1 MRFIIKPLKQ
11 NAMKK
16 ISIRPLFVVAAL
28 ALMVICCG
36 TAQAQTIEQIPNVSV
51 NGSSQI
57 RVLPDEIYLSIRL
70 DESDTKGRLPIEE
83 QRRKMFS
90 ALKRAGVDAEK
101 QLSVQDMSSS
111 YFRRSRSLAATL
123 YELKL
128 SSADAVRKVFEELD
142 AAGITNVNVTRT
154 SHSDMDGLRRQARQQ
169 AIQDAQ
175 QRARDLAE
183 AIGQSIGACYEISD
197 YTTSTQPVY
206 RKNMLMATAVAMD
219 TVAEEAEPEVQFEQI
234 EINYNVSAK
243 FYLNTK

>member
-1 MRFIIKPLKQ
+1 
-11 NAMKK
+11 MKK
-16 ISIRPLFVVAAL
+16 IFIRLSVVL
-28 ALMVICCG
+28 LMSVI
-36 TAQAQTIEQIPNVSV
+36 AFSASAQTTEMIPTVAV
-51 NGSSQI
+51 NGQSQI

-111 YFRRSRSLAATL
+111 YFRRSRSLEATL

-128 SSADAVRKVFEELD
+128 SSADAVRKVFDELD
-142 AAGITNVNVTRT
+142 AVGITNVNVTRT
-154 SHSDMDGLRRQARQQ
+154 SHSNMEGLRSEARQK
-169 AIQDAQ
+169 AIQNAQ
-175 QRARDLAE
+175 QRARELAE

-197 YTTSTQPVY
+197 YTTSVQPVY
-206 RKNMLMATAVAMD
+206 RKNMLMATATAMD
-219 TVAEEAEPEVQFEQI
+219 TVAAETEPDVQFEQI
-234 EINYNVSAK
+234 EISYSVSAK

>member
-1 MRFIIKPLKQ
+1 
-11 NAMKK
+11 MKK
-16 ISIRPLFVVAAL
+16 IFISLSVVL
-28 ALMVICCG
+28 LMSVI
-36 TAQAQTIEQIPNVSV
+36 AFSASAQTTEMIPTVAV
-51 NGSSQI
+51 NGQSQI

-70 DESDTKGRLPIEE
+70 DESDTKGRLTIEE

-101 QLSVQDMSSS
+101 QLFVQDMSSS

-128 SSADAVRKVFEELD
+128 SSADAVRKVFDELD

-154 SHSDMDGLRRQARQQ
+154 SHSDMDGLRRQARQK

-197 YTTSTQPVY
+197 YTTSAQPVY
-206 RKNMLMATAVAMD
+206 RKNMLMATATAMD
-219 TVAEEAEPEVQFEQI
+219 TVAAEAEPEVQFEQI
-234 EINYNVSAK
+234 EITYSVSAK

>member
-1 MRFIIKPLKQ
+1 
-11 NAMKK
+11 MKK
-16 ISIRPLFVVAAL
+16 IFIRLSVVL
-28 ALMVICCG
+28 LMSVI
-36 TAQAQTIEQIPNVSV
+36 AFSASAQTTEMIPTVAV
-51 NGSSQI
+51 NGQSRI

-111 YFRRSRSLAATL
+111 YFRRSRSLEATL

-128 SSADAVRKVFEELD
+128 SSAEAVRKVFDELD

-154 SHSDMDGLRRQARQQ
+154 SHSNMEGLRSEARQK
-169 AIQDAQ
+169 AIQNAQ
-175 QRARDLAE
+175 QRARELAE

-197 YTTSTQPVY
+197 YTTSVQPVY
-206 RKNMLMATAVAMD
+206 RKNMLMATATAMD
-219 TVAEEAEPEVQFEQI
+219 TVATETEPDVQFEQI
-234 EINYNVSAK
+234 EISYSVSAK

>member
-1 MRFIIKPLKQ
+1 
-11 NAMKK
+11 MKK
-16 ISIRPLFVVAAL
+16 IFIRLSVVL
-28 ALMVICCG
+28 LMSVI
-36 TAQAQTIEQIPNVSV
+36 AFSASAQTTEMIPTVAV
-51 NGSSQI
+51 NGQSQI

-111 YFRRSRSLAATL
+111 YFRRSRSLEATL

-128 SSADAVRKVFEELD
+128 SSAEAVRKVFDELD
-142 AAGITNVNVTRT
+142 TVGITNVNVSRT
-154 SHSDMDGLRRQARQQ
+154 PHSKMEGLRSEARQK
-169 AIQDAQ
+169 AIQNAQ
-175 QRARDLAE
+175 QRARELAE

-197 YTTSTQPVY
+197 YTTSVQPVY
-206 RKNMLMATAVAMD
+206 RKNMLMATATAMD
-219 TVAEEAEPEVQFEQI
+219 TVAAETEPDVQFEQI
-234 EINYNVSAK
+234 EISYSVSAK

>member
-1 MRFIIKPLKQ
+1 
-11 NAMKK
+11 MKK
-16 ISIRPLFVVAAL
+16 IFIRLSVVL
-28 ALMVICCG
+28 LMSVI
-36 TAQAQTIEQIPNVSV
+36 AFSASAQTMEMIPTVAV
-51 NGSSQI
+51 NGQSRI

-111 YFRRSRSLAATL
+111 YFRRSRSLEATL

-128 SSADAVRKVFEELD
+128 SSAEAVRKVFDELD

-154 SHSDMDGLRRQARQQ
+154 SHSNMEGLRSEARQK
-169 AIQDAQ
+169 AIQNAQ
-175 QRARDLAE
+175 QRARELAE

-197 YTTSTQPVY
+197 YTTSVQPVY
-206 RKNMLMATAVAMD
+206 RKNMLMATATAMD
-219 TVAEEAEPEVQFEQI
+219 TVATETEPDVQFEQI
-234 EINYNVSAK
+234 EISYSVSAK

>member
-1 MRFIIKPLKQ
+1 
-11 NAMKK
+11 MKK
-16 ISIRPLFVVAAL
+16 IFISLSVVLLMSVIAL
-28 ALMVICCG
+28 SAS
-36 TAQAQTIEQIPNVSV
+36 AQTTEMIPTVAV
-51 NGSSQI
+51 NGQSQI

-101 QLSVQDMSSS
+101 QLFVQDMSSS

-128 SSADAVRKVFEELD
+128 SSADAVRKVFDELD

-154 SHSDMDGLRRQARQQ
+154 SHSDMDGLRRQARQK

-175 QRARDLAE
+175 Q
-183 AIGQSIGACYEISD
+183 AIGYIAHIGH
-197 YTTSTQPVY
+197 
-206 RKNMLMATAVAMD
+206 
-219 TVAEEAEPEVQFEQI
+219 EA
-234 EINYNVSAK
+234 
-243 FYLNTK
+243 

>member
-1 MRFIIKPLKQ
+1 
-11 NAMKK
+11 MKK
-16 ISIRPLFVVAAL
+16 IFIRLSVVL
-28 ALMVICCG
+28 LMSVI
-36 TAQAQTIEQIPNVSV
+36 AFSASAQTTEMIPTVAV
-51 NGSSQI
+51 NGQSRI

-111 YFRRSRSLAATL
+111 YFRRSRSLEATL

-128 SSADAVRKVFEELD
+128 SSADAVRKVFEEMD

-154 SHSDMDGLRRQARQQ
+154 SHSNMEGLRSEARQK
-169 AIQDAQ
+169 AIQNAQ
-175 QRARDLAE
+175 QRARELAE

-197 YTTSTQPVY
+197 YTTSVQPVY
-206 RKNMLMATAVAMD
+206 RKNMLMATATAMD
-219 TVAEEAEPEVQFEQI
+219 TVAAEAEPDVQFEQI
-234 EINYNVSAK
+234 AISYSVSAK

>member
-1 MRFIIKPLKQ
+1 
-11 NAMKK
+11 MKK
-16 ISIRPLFVVAAL
+16 IFIRLSVVL
-28 ALMVICCG
+28 LMSVI
-36 TAQAQTIEQIPNVSV
+36 AFSASAQTTEMIPTVAV
-51 NGSSQI
+51 NGQSQI

-111 YFRRSRSLAATL
+111 YFRRSRSLEATL

-128 SSADAVRKVFEELD
+128 SSADAVRKVFDELD

-154 SHSDMDGLRRQARQQ
+154 SHSDMDGLRSEARQK
-169 AIQDAQ
+169 AIQNAQ
-175 QRARDLAE
+175 QRARELAE

-197 YTTSTQPVY
+197 YTTSVQPVY
-206 RKNMLMATAVAMD
+206 RKNMLMATATAMD
-219 TVAEEAEPEVQFEQI
+219 TVAAEAEPDVQFEQI
-234 EINYNVSAK
+234 EISYSVSAK

>member
-1 MRFIIKPLKQ
+1 
-11 NAMKK
+11 MKK
-16 ISIRPLFVVAAL
+16 IFIRLSVVL
-28 ALMVICCG
+28 LMSVI
-36 TAQAQTIEQIPNVSV
+36 AFSVSAQTTEMIPTVAV
-51 NGSSQI
+51 NGQSRI

-111 YFRRSRSLAATL
+111 YFRRSRSLEATL

-128 SSADAVRKVFEELD
+128 SSAEAVRKVFDELD
-142 AAGITNVNVTRT
+142 AVGITNVNVTRT
-154 SHSDMDGLRRQARQQ
+154 SHSNMDGLRSEARQK
-169 AIQDAQ
+169 AIQNAQ
-175 QRARDLAE
+175 QRARELAE

-197 YTTSTQPVY
+197 YTTSVQPVY
-206 RKNMLMATAVAMD
+206 RKNMLMATATAMD
-219 TVAEEAEPEVQFEQI
+219 TVAAEAEPDVQFEQI
-234 EINYNVSAK
+234 EISYSVSAK

>member
-1 MRFIIKPLKQ
+1 
-11 NAMKK
+11 MKK
-16 ISIRPLFVVAAL
+16 IFIRLSVVL
-28 ALMVICCG
+28 LMRVI
-36 TAQAQTIEQIPNVSV
+36 AFSASAQTTEMLPTLAV
-51 NGSSQI
+51 NGQSQI

-111 YFRRSRSLAATL
+111 YFRRSRSLEATL

-128 SSADAVRKVFEELD
+128 SSAEAVRKVFDELD

-154 SHSDMDGLRRQARQQ
+154 SHSNMEGLRSEARQK
-169 AIQDAQ
+169 AIQNAQ
-175 QRARDLAE
+175 QRARELAE

-197 YTTSTQPVY
+197 YTTSVQPVY
-206 RKNMLMATAVAMD
+206 RKNMLMATATAMD
-219 TVAEEAEPEVQFEQI
+219 TVAAETEPDVQFEQI
-234 EINYNVSAK
+234 EISYSVSAK

>member
-1 MRFIIKPLKQ
+1 
-11 NAMKK
+11 MKK
-16 ISIRPLFVVAAL
+16 IFIRLSVVL
-28 ALMVICCG
+28 LMSVI
-36 TAQAQTIEQIPNVSV
+36 AFSASAQTTEMIPTVAV
-51 NGSSQI
+51 NGQSRI

-111 YFRRSRSLAATL
+111 YFRRSRSLEATL
-123 YELKL
+123 YEFKL
-128 SSADAVRKVFEELD
+128 SSADAVRKVFDELD

-154 SHSDMDGLRRQARQQ
+154 SHSDMDGLRSEARQK
-169 AIQDAQ
+169 AIQNAQ
-175 QRARDLAE
+175 QRARELAE

-197 YTTSTQPVY
+197 YTTSVQPVY
-206 RKNMLMATAVAMD
+206 RKNMLMATATAMD
-219 TVAEEAEPEVQFEQI
+219 TVAAEAEPDVQFEQI
-234 EINYNVSAK
+234 EISYSVSAK

>member
-1 MRFIIKPLKQ
+1 
-11 NAMKK
+11 MKK
-16 ISIRPLFVVAAL
+16 IFISLSVVL
-28 ALMVICCG
+28 LMSVI
-36 TAQAQTIEQIPNVSV
+36 AFSASAQTTEMIPTVAV
-51 NGSSQI
+51 NGQSQI

-70 DESDTKGRLPIEE
+70 DESDTKGRLTIEE
-83 QRRKMFS
+83 QHRKMFS

-101 QLSVQDMSSS
+101 QLFVQDMSSS

-128 SSADAVRKVFEELD
+128 SSADAVRKVFDELD

-154 SHSDMDGLRRQARQQ
+154 SHSDMDGLRRQARQK

-206 RKNMLMATAVAMD
+206 RKNMLMATSAAMDAVAQ
-219 TVAEEAEPEVQFEQI
+219 EAEPEVQFEQI
-234 EINYNVSAK
+234 EITYSVSAK

>member
-1 MRFIIKPLKQ
+1 
-11 NAMKK
+11 MKK
-16 ISIRPLFVVAAL
+16 IFIRLSVVL
-28 ALMVICCG
+28 LMSVI
-36 TAQAQTIEQIPNVSV
+36 AFSASAQTTEMIPTVAV
-51 NGSSQI
+51 NGQSQI

-111 YFRRSRSLAATL
+111 YFRRSRSLEATL

-128 SSADAVRKVFEELD
+128 SSADAVRKVFDELD
-142 AAGITNVNVTRT
+142 AVGITNVNVTRT
-154 SHSDMDGLRRQARQQ
+154 SHSNMDGLRSEARQK
-169 AIQDAQ
+169 AIQNAQ
-175 QRARDLAE
+175 QRARELAE

-197 YTTSTQPVY
+197 YTTSVQPVY
-206 RKNMLMATAVAMD
+206 RKNMLMATATAMD
-219 TVAEEAEPEVQFEQI
+219 TVAAEAEPDVQFEQI
-234 EINYNVSAK
+234 EISYSVSAK

>member
-1 MRFIIKPLKQ
+1 
-11 NAMKK
+11 MKK
-16 ISIRPLFVVAAL
+16 IFISLSVVL
-28 ALMVICCG
+28 LMSVI
-36 TAQAQTIEQIPNVSV
+36 AFSASAQTTEMIPTVAV
-51 NGSSQI
+51 NGQSQI

-70 DESDTKGRLPIEE
+70 DESDTKGRLTIEE

-101 QLSVQDMSSS
+101 QLFVQDMSSS

-128 SSADAVRKVFEELD
+128 SSADAVRKVFDELD

-154 SHSDMDGLRRQARQQ
+154 SHSDMDGLRRQARQK

-206 RKNMLMATAVAMD
+206 RKNMLMATSAAMDAVAQ
-219 TVAEEAEPEVQFEQI
+219 EAEPEVQFEQI
-234 EINYNVSAK
+234 EITYSVSAK

>member
-1 MRFIIKPLKQ
+1 
-11 NAMKK
+11 MKK
-16 ISIRPLFVVAAL
+16 IFIRLSVVL
-28 ALMVICCG
+28 LMSVI
-36 TAQAQTIEQIPNVSV
+36 AFSASAQTTEMIPTVAV
-51 NGSSQI
+51 NGQSQI

-111 YFRRSRSLAATL
+111 YFRRSRSLEATL

-128 SSADAVRKVFEELD
+128 SSAEAVLKVFDELD
-142 AAGITNVNVTRT
+142 AVGITNVNVTRT
-154 SHSDMDGLRRQARQQ
+154 SHSNMEGLRSEARQK
-169 AIQDAQ
+169 AIQNAQ
-175 QRARDLAE
+175 QRARELAE

-197 YTTSTQPVY
+197 YTTSVQPVY
-206 RKNMLMATAVAMD
+206 RKNMLMATATAMD
-219 TVAEEAEPEVQFEQI
+219 TVAAEAEPDVQFEQI
-234 EINYNVSAK
+234 EISYSVSAK

>member
-1 MRFIIKPLKQ
+1 
-11 NAMKK
+11 MKK
-16 ISIRPLFVVAAL
+16 IFIRLSVVL
-28 ALMVICCG
+28 LMSVI
-36 TAQAQTIEQIPNVSV
+36 AFSVSAQTTEMIPTVAV
-51 NGSSQI
+51 NGQSRI

-111 YFRRSRSLAATL
+111 YFRRSRSLEATL

-128 SSADAVRKVFEELD
+128 SSADAVRKVFDELD

-154 SHSDMDGLRRQARQQ
+154 SHSDMEGLRSEARQK
-169 AIQDAQ
+169 AIQNAQ
-175 QRARDLAE
+175 QRARELAE

-197 YTTSTQPVY
+197 YTTSVQPVY
-206 RKNMLMATAVAMD
+206 RKNMLMATATAMD
-219 TVAEEAEPEVQFEQI
+219 TVAAETEPDVQFEQI
-234 EINYNVSAK
+234 EISYSVSAK

>member
-1 MRFIIKPLKQ
+1 
-11 NAMKK
+11 MKK
-16 ISIRPLFVVAAL
+16 IFIRLSVVL
-28 ALMVICCG
+28 LMSVI
-36 TAQAQTIEQIPNVSV
+36 AFSVSAQTTEMIPTVAV
-51 NGSSQI
+51 NGQSRI

-111 YFRRSRSLAATL
+111 YFRRSRSLEATL

-128 SSADAVRKVFEELD
+128 SSADAVRKVFDELD
-142 AAGITNVNVTRT
+142 AVGITNVNVTRT
-154 SHSDMDGLRRQARQQ
+154 SHSNMEGLRSEARQK
-169 AIQDAQ
+169 AIQNAQ
-175 QRARDLAE
+175 QRARELAE

-197 YTTSTQPVY
+197 YTTSVQPVY
-206 RKNMLMATAVAMD
+206 RKNMLMATATAMD
-219 TVAEEAEPEVQFEQI
+219 TVAAEAEPDVQFEQI
-234 EINYNVSAK
+234 EISYSVSAK

>member
-1 MRFIIKPLKQ
+1 
-11 NAMKK
+11 MKK
-16 ISIRPLFVVAAL
+16 IFIRLSIVL
-28 ALMVICCG
+28 LMSVI
-36 TAQAQTIEQIPNVSV
+36 AFSASAQTTEMIPTVAV
-51 NGSSQI
+51 NGQSQI

-70 DESDTKGRLPIEE
+70 DESDTKGRLTIEE

-101 QLSVQDMSSS
+101 QLFVQDMSSS

-128 SSADAVRKVFEELD
+128 SSADAVRKVFDELD

-154 SHSDMDGLRRQARQQ
+154 SHSDMDGLRRQARQK

-206 RKNMLMATAVAMD
+206 RKNMLMATSAAMDAVAQ
-219 TVAEEAEPEVQFEQI
+219 EAEPEVQFEQI
-234 EINYNVSAK
+234 EITYLVSAK

>member
-1 MRFIIKPLKQ
+1 
-11 NAMKK
+11 MKK
-16 ISIRPLFVVAAL
+16 IFIRLSVVL
-28 ALMVICCG
+28 LMSVI
-36 TAQAQTIEQIPNVSV
+36 AFSASAQTTEMIPTVAV
-51 NGSSQI
+51 NGQSRI

-111 YFRRSRSLAATL
+111 YFRRSRSLEATL

-128 SSADAVRKVFEELD
+128 SSADAVRKVFDELD
-142 AAGITNVNVTRT
+142 AAGITNVNVTQT
-154 SHSDMDGLRRQARQQ
+154 SHSNMEGLRSEARQK
-169 AIQDAQ
+169 AIQNAQ
-175 QRARDLAE
+175 QRARELAE

-197 YTTSTQPVY
+197 YTTSVQPVY
-206 RKNMLMATAVAMD
+206 RKNMLMATATAMD
-219 TVAEEAEPEVQFEQI
+219 TVATETEPDVQFEQI
-234 EINYNVSAK
+234 EISYSVSAK

>member
-1 MRFIIKPLKQ
+1 
-11 NAMKK
+11 MKK
-16 ISIRPLFVVAAL
+16 IFILLWTVVIVFAL
-28 ALMVICCG
+28 NSTQVV
-36 TAQAQTIEQIPNVSV
+36 AQTIEQIPNVSV

-70 DESDTKGRLPIEE
+70 DESDTRGRLPIEE

-128 SSADAVRKVFEELD
+128 SSADAVRKVFDELD

-154 SHSDMDGLRRQARQQ
+154 SHSDMDGLRRQARQK

-206 RKNMLMATAVAMD
+206 RKNMLMATAVVMD